1 MGCNLATC
9 SEKNCEQPRPHESQL
24 KLFLETN
31 FDFVIAVEKLHFSKI
46 LPNFEKFL
54 NTFFY

>member
-24 KLFLETN
+24 KHFLEIN
-31 FDFVIAVEKLHFSKI
+31 FEFVIAVEKTTLFKI
-46 LPNFEKFL
+46 LPNFEKF
-54 NTFFY
+54 

>member
-24 KLFLETN
+24 KLFLVIN
-31 FDFVIAVEKLHFSKI
+31 LDFAIAVEKLHFSKT
-46 LPNFEKFL
+46 LQNFKKF
-54 NTFFY
+54 

>member
-24 KLFLETN
+24 KHFLEIN
-31 FDFVIAVEKLHFSKI
+31 FEFVIAVVKLHFSKT
-46 LPNFEKFL
+46 LKNFEKF
-54 NTFFY
+54 